1 MKKKVLVATLAAACW
16 AGSPT
21 AGQETQNDSLGI
33 LQAIALPTIAGMLR
47 DRGVPVEELETAIFG
62 ARGKGVPAG
71 ETAGVLEATALAVE
85 ANGPIENFGA
95 FVQARLDAGL
105 RGRELAQAIR
115 AEHAR
120 RGIGKGSRL
129 ESRGPGQ
136 EGQGRPGAA
145 GRGQDGARP
154 DAAGRQGQGGP
165 EVRDTSRG
173 PDPEGPHAADSA
185 GRRGPPAALDQGSRR
200 RATVPDSTPQGG
212 GNGGDA

>member
-1 MKKKVLVATLAAACW
+1 MKKKVLVAALAAACW

-62 ARGKGVPAG
+62 ARGKGVP
-71 ETAGVLEATALAVE
+71 AVE